1 MDSEVARINERFRKA
16 RIGLKDTLA
25 VIDMTLEGQL
35 KGPMGGS
42 PYEVFSELNELI
54 GRTVHGTKIERFK
67 PQEDAHPFH
76 TFEIHTEGGE
86 ALGYLN
92 MIYLGKPVPCY
103 YLVYVEVLFS
113 FRGRGLGHKILRAF
127 RDFAEDKGAVGLLDN
142 IIPPGEPTYD
152 IYTKAGWKPIEALI
166 GNDILNGEGRYMVYV
181 PTSIKTPDLR
191 GKLLKLLFTLRK
203 KRPVIDM
210 HDNEAMVQ
218 RTIEEF
224 RSVYQALER
233 LFEKELSTGTST
245 PLMRFMFTKFVTK
258 VLGFRSR
265 ITKLLGYTGG
275 ESLDQILISDRIKGL
290 PIQPYSLW
298 SSKKA
303 QAEIWGEEGIIGDF
317 PEGLERDPT
326 HYIEALPMYRRP
338 YLSSWMEGKG
348 CDGSLEM
355 KISDLLE
362 LGFDPTKLRELRHE
376 GLQYIFERI
385 SPLFLSS
392 IEKKRGFLRK
402 ISQYASGM
410 RFRNTTIRI
419 NPPLAILRDR
429 GNVYILRRKVMGI
442 HSKEALDQ
450 LKTSSYL
457 KDMNRAVG
465 IDRAVV
471 MTINEI
477 REWLMEVFGLSLREE
492 IEDLTFF
499 VPWDLEKNI
508 PRVTVHTV
516 GVSLDTMWVA

>member
-1 MDSEVARINERFRKA
+1 MDSEVARINERFKRA

-35 KGPMGGS
+35 REPMAGS
-42 PYEVFSELNELI
+42 PYEVFSHLNELI
-54 GRTVHGTKIERFK
+54 GSTVHGAKIERFK
-67 PQEDAHPFH
+67 PQEDAQPFH

-103 YLVYVEVLFS
+103 YLVYVEVLFP
-113 FRGRGLGHKILRAF
+113 FRGRGLGQKILKAF
-127 RDFAEDKGAVGLLDN
+127 REFAEQKGAVGLLDN

-166 GNDILNGEGRYMVYV
+166 GDDILNGEGRYMVYV
-181 PTSIKTPDLR
+181 PTSIKTSDLR
-191 GKLLKLLFTLRK
+191 GKLIKLLFNLRK

-210 HDNEAMVQ
+210 HDNEAMVK
-218 RTIEEF
+218 RTIAGF

-245 PLMRFMFTKFVTK
+245 PLMRFMFTKFATK
-258 VLGFRSR
+258 VAGFRRR
-265 ITKLLGYTGG
+265 IGTLLGYTGG
-275 ESLDQILISDRIKGL
+275 ESLDQIPISDRIKGL

-298 SSKKA
+298 GS
-303 QAEIWGEEGIIGDF
+303 EETGIWGEGKIIRDL
-317 PEGLERDPT
+317 PEELKKEPAR
-326 HYIEALPMYRRP
+326 YIEGLPMYRRP
-338 YLSSWMEGKG
+338 YLSSWMEGKASEG
-348 CDGSLEM
+348 PLEM

-362 LGFDPTKLRELRHE
+362 LGFDPTKLREFRHE
-376 GLQYIFERI
+376 GIQYIFERI

-392 IEKKRGFLRK
+392 IEKKRRFLRK

-410 RFRNTTIRI
+410 RFCNTTIQV
-419 NPPLAILRDR
+419 NPSVAILRDK

-442 HSKEALDQ
+442 HAEEALDQ

-465 IDRAVV
+465 MDRTVV

-477 REWLMEVFGLSLREE
+477 REWLVKVFDPSLREE

-499 VPWDLEKNI
+499 VPWDLERNI
-508 PRVTVHTV
+508 PRVTVHIL